1 MIFYTILINSIAV
14 FLVAYLLKGVEIKSF
29 LSAVWVAVGLAIVN
43 VVIKPIIVF
52 LTLPV
57 TILTLGLFVLVID
70 ALMVML
76 IDGLMENFKVENFWW
91 ALLFSVA
98 LSVTNGILFWLV

>member
-14 FLVAYLLKGVEIKSF
+14 FLVAYLLKGVEVKSF

-43 VVIKPIIVF
+43 AVIKPIIVF